1 MPLAALRNKSSPLA
15 IKGSLLVRLWS
26 HLPTPLVIPEGLM
39 SRTHRPL
46 AVLALAA
53 ASALLLASCAPSAPA
68 DSPDDSATAEY
79 VTEGK
84 LTIATGEPAYFP
96 YVIDDDPTSG
106 EGFEAAIAYAVAEE
120 LGFAAA
126 DIVWVRT
133 SFEAAIQPGPKDFDI
148 NLQQYTI
155 TDERAENVDF
165 SSPYYSTPQAV
176 ITVEGSPAA
185 EAQSLADLEGLLIG
199 AATGTTSFTAIEELI
214 APTAG
219 AQAFNTND
227 DAVLALQNGTIDAIV
242 VDLPTAF
249 FLTGV
254 ILDGGV
260 LLGQLPAD
268 AGISDEWGF
277 VLAKD
282 SSLTAAVT
290 AAVDAL
296 RDSGRL
302 AEIADE
308 WLGADAGAPTLQ

>member
-1 MPLAALRNKSSPLA
+1 
-15 IKGSLLVRLWS
+15 
-26 HLPTPLVIPEGLM
+26 M
-39 SRTHRPL
+39 SRIVRDSA
-46 AVLALAA
+46 AVALAA
-53 ASALLLASCAPSAPA
+53 TASLLLAACTPAAPA
-68 DSPDDSATAEY
+68 ASPESSVDAGY

-96 YVIDDDPTSG
+96 YVIDDDPTTG

-120 LGFAAA
+120 LGFAAE
-126 DIVWVRT
+126 DVVWVRT
-133 SFEAAIQPGPKDFDI
+133 SFEAAIQPGPKDFDF

-185 EAQSLADLEGLLIG
+185 EAGSLADLEGLLVG
-199 AATGTTSFTAIEELI
+199 AATGTTSFTAIEQQI

-227 DAVLALQNGTIDAIV
+227 DAVLALQNGTVDAIV

-254 ILDGGV
+254 VLDGGV

-268 AGISDEWGF
+268 AGISDEWGL

-282 SSLTAAVT
+282 SPLTAAVT

-296 RDSGRL
+296 RESGRL

-308 WLGADAGAPTLQ
+308 WLGADAGAPILQ